1 MIEITYTKSKDEFV
15 LDMTGH
21 AGSNEPGKDLVCCA
35 VSTLFFTLANRI
47 GGISDEHSVLYKSGE
62 GHIDAHGK
70 DTLEPFETIL
80 TGLTT
85 LSEQYPEY
93 ITIKGDIC

>member
-1 MIEITYTKSKDEFV
+1 MININYTKKDNGFTM
-15 LDMTGH
+15 DINGH

-47 GGISDEHSVLYKSGE
+47 GGISDEHSVSYKAGE
-62 GHIDAHGK
+62 GHIEARGK
-70 DTLEPFETIL
+70 NILEPLETIL
-80 TGLTT
+80 AGLTT

-93 ITIKGDIC
+93 ITMEGDIC

>member
-1 MIEITYTKSKDEFV
+1 MIEITYTKIKDGFT
-15 LDMTGH
+15 LDITGH

-47 GGISDEHSVLYKSGE
+47 GGISDEPSVSYKAGE
-62 GHIDAHGK
+62 GHIEARGK

-85 LSEQYPEY
+85 LSGQYPEY